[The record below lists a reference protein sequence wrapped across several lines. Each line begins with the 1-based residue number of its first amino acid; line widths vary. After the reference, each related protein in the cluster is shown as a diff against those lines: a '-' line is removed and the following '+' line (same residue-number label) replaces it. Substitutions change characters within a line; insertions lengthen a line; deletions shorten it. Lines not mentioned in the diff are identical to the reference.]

1 MSLTARN
8 SAGQDDEIKTGY
20 ITVSAAKLSS
30 GPIAAYYLEE
40 ASGTKVVDA
49 SGNGNDGVL
58 SCNNTADPT
67 CSGMRTTNGKFGRAL
82 SFDGVDDWVTVND
95 SAALD
100 LTNGMTLEA
109 WVYPTAI
116 SGNSTVL
123 VKENTPNSV
132 YYLYANT
139 SDDSSNTPLGGGVFA
154 GQYQFAHGGST
165 LPINAWTHLAVTYD
179 GATER
184 LYVNGAQVASKAQT
198 GSMTVSSG
206 VLRIGG
212 NSIWGEFFKGR
223 IDEIRIYNRA
233 LKAEEIKT
241 DMNTAG
247 GRLLGDQQTGSN
259 TDTISQGTA
268 KAFRQKADKT
278 GMITSLL
285 VYVTSGSTALVAG
298 LYSNNNGRPG
308 TLLAQG
314 TLSSPKAGTWN
325 AVPVPATSI
334 TAGTVYWIAI
344 LSPGGILQVSN
355 KVGGG
360 SEPSITSPTTT
371 TTLPSPSWWP
381 SGGTPSYDGPLA
393 GYGAGY

>member
-1 MSLTARN
+1 MVANSSTCNSTVEKPSYTYTNAGTYTVSLTARN

-20 ITVSAAKLSS
+20 ITVSAAKVSMVGQS
-30 GPIAAYYLEE
+30 PPTNLEE

-49 SGNGNDGVL
+49 SGNGNHGVL
-58 SCNNTADPT
+58 SCNNTANPT
-67 CSGMRTTNGKFGRAL
+67 CSVAARTTSGKFGRAL

-116 SGNSTVL
+116 SGNRTVL

-165 LPINAWTHLAVTYD
+165 LPINVWTHLAVTYD

-184 LYVNGAQVASKAQT
+184 LYANGAQVASKAQT
-198 GSMTVSSG
+198 GSMTVSGG

-241 DMNTAG
+241 DMNTAV
-247 GRLLGDQQTGSN
+247 RS
-259 TDTISQGTA
+259 
-268 KAFRQKADKT
+268 
-278 GMITSLL
+278 
-285 VYVTSGSTALVAG
+285 
-298 LYSNNNGRPG
+298 
-308 TLLAQG
+308 
-314 TLSSPKAGTWN
+314 
-325 AVPVPATSI
+325 
-334 TAGTVYWIAI
+334 
-344 LSPGGILQVSN
+344 
-355 KVGGG
+355 
-360 SEPSITSPTTT
+360 
-371 TTLPSPSWWP
+371 
-381 SGGTPSYDGPLA
+381 PLA
-393 GYGAGY
+393 GGRSANRKQYRYDLEGYGQSVPEEGR